1 MNHDGNI
8 RVLLENPKGSDFR
21 WIAIVVL
28 DDPPKKKTI
37 PKRFDHGF
45 VGGRALANL

>member
-28 DDPPKKKTI
+28 DDPPKKKNNSQA
-37 PKRFDHGF
+37 F
-45 VGGRALANL
+45 

>member
-28 DDPPKKKTI
+28 DDPPKKKKQFPSVLI
-37 PKRFDHGF
+37 MDSWE
-45 VGGRALANL
+45 VEL